1 MPPDPTATETLTLWA
16 SGGYNIGFAIFHL
29 CFWMLFHWP
38 ASLRS
43 SGPLNAAI
51 TQTLNIVLTYCFVVY
66 GGALI
71 WAGVVST
78 PVSPLVLIAGAG
90 FWLLRTVLQSIL
102 FPMRNRMSVG
112 ITAVFAVGVAIHTL
126 GAYLMAK

>member
-1 MPPDPTATETLTLWA
+1 MAPDPTAAETLTLWA
-16 SGGYNIGFAIFHL
+16 SGAYNIGFAVFHL
-29 CFWMLFHWP
+29 CFWMLFHWD

-90 FWLLRTVLQSIL
+90 FWLLRAILQPIL
-102 FPMRNRMSVG
+102 FPMRMSVG
-112 ITAVFAVGVAIHTL
+112 ITAVFAVGVVVHIL
-126 GAYLMAK
+126 CAYLLAE